1 MNNKTRKIARSDQS
15 TKGGQEG
22 LALTLV
28 LFIMLIL
35 LFLGLG
41 YLSWAFHETNLTIKE
56 ERNKQAFFL
65 AKAGLQRALYELDE
79 ESDWN
84 TLDGVLYPNEPL
96 GAGTYSVRINA
107 SSADDAT
114 IHATGTVKDSVR
126 KIRVEA
132 QR

>member
-65 AKAGLQRALYELDE
+65 AKAGLQRTFYKL
-79 ESDWN
+79 SQTSKWN
-84 TLDGVLYPNEPL
+84 TLDGDRYTNEL
-96 GAGTYSVRINA
+96 GAGTYSVRIDTNNK
-107 SSADDAT
+107 DHAT
-114 IHATGTVKDSVR
+114 IYAEGTVGDDVR
-126 KIRVEA
+126 NIKVTVHK
-132 QR
+132 